1 MTKQRNS
8 HFYLRSPRDNDVDD
22 NNDDDD
28 NNQDDHNDEEDDQP
42 PSPPS
47 TSPPSEASDSGIDT
61 LPQKKTS
68 SVSSGSNLS
77 NSPEGTSASAGATAA
92 ATAVLTSPETSN
104 GRELSVEDPTPR
116 EGEEEEEDADTST
129 WVARNRRQRRR
140 LAASES
146 YERASR
152 SFSDEVQVQVQHTP
166 TPVAATTNNNNHHVS
181 RKSSREVVVEINPVG
196 EGLDS
201 SERSA
206 EELFPR
212 PPQRA
217 RKSREGTH
225 FFPRSEPIPRVRR
238 FSRENSHDVH
248 CSPEPADRPSPRSK
262 SCPGIADEAYSGRN
276 GDFVLDITPR
286 TRKTSGG
293 ILKNVPD
300 RESVELQDF
309 NQPTPRA
316 RKYSRELLAV
326 GTPVETIQEDISEPE
341 PTHSPAPSPFR
352 NRKVSQE
359 YLQSGGGVA
368 GDDPD
373 AEEIIEGP
381 GLTLSDE
388 EFQENYLG
396 NIPANKRKYG
406 VFPHQYR
413 SASPAAA
420 TPVGVHPPTA
430 ARLVVRI
437 RQSL

>member
-116 EGEEEEEDADTST
+116 EGEEEDADTST

-368 GDDPD
+368 DDDPD